1 MTMDIGSWLRGL
13 DLGLYEQAFRDNDI
27 DLEIL
32 AHLTAED
39 LISIG
44 VRSVGH
50 RRKLLAA
57 ITALRGHISPL
68 SIGSST
74 EIDTSIA
81 VGSIVAERRQLTVMF
96 CDLVA
101 STALAGRLDPEDL
114 HEVISAYHA
123 AVADNVGRFDGFVAK
138 YMGDGVL
145 VYFGY
150 PQAHEDDAERA
161 VRAGL
166 GVIDAVGHL
175 QINEELQV
183 RIGIATGLVV
193 VGDLIGEGAAQE
205 RGVVGETPNL
215 ASRLQAL
222 AVPNTLIV
230 SDGTRRQIGRLFDV
244 EDLGL
249 QRLAGFTAPQRAWR
263 ILRESDEVS
272 RFAALRS
279 GTTPLIGR
287 DEQIKFLLHQ
297 WQRVSSGEGQV
308 VLISGEPGIGKSRL
322 TAELYQR
329 IANEPHL
336 RLRYYCSPH
345 HQDSALHPVIVQI
358 ERAARFEREDTV
370 EDRVSKLRALFSP
383 GAGDDDIALLEEL
396 LSLPCSVSDLNL
408 TPQRK
413 RERLFETLLHQLES
427 FARHQPVLI
436 TFEDVHWIDPTSREL
451 LDLLAGRVRELRVLL
466 LITFR
471 PEFPPP
477 WGGPHVATMTLNR
490 LVGPDGE
497 ALVHNL
503 AGNAALRP
511 EIVAEIVERA
521 DGIPLFVEELTKAVL
536 ESGEQ
541 EGRASAVLAASPA
554 PALAIPATLHASLI
568 ARLDRLGTVAKE
580 VAQIGAVLGREFTYE
595 LIESLA
601 QRANSALAAA
611 LVRLTDAGLLFC
623 RGEPPDATYT
633 FKHALVQD
641 AAYQSLLRATRRH
654 YHAEI
659 ARLFERERP
668 QVAETEPELVAH
680 HYTEAGDF
688 ERALRYWHQAGR
700 RAARRSA
707 NAEAISHLT
716 RGLEILR
723 RVPETRERTERELEY
738 QMTLGPVFIAM
749 KGHGAR
755 EVGSTYGRARELCD
769 KLGDTAR
776 LSRVLAGLCAYHTAR
791 GPFTTAYEI
800 ACQLLPL
807 AEQRQEPRLL
817 LTARTDLGVNAY
829 LLGRF
834 TAARDHLEHGM
845 ALADS
850 LPHGESP
857 LQDFGVTC
865 YSYSSLT
872 LFSLGYPDRALQRS
886 RETVK
891 LARDLKLPFSLAF
904 ALIIGSF
911 LHKYRREP
919 GPMLAYAE
927 EGIALCKQQNFPLWL
942 GGAAAQRGAALA
954 ELGHVEEA
962 AHEIRQGLNA
972 WLATGAEV
980 AKSYFLGVLA
990 EVERQRGNY
999 EEALRTLDEGLAATR
1014 ELGERFYEAELYRLK
1029 GDLSLNQE
1037 SVTGCFRADEAE
1049 AAAEVLYRRALAIA
1063 QDQCAKA
1070 WELRAA
1076 TSLARLWQKQN
1087 RRGEV
1092 RSTLGQIYER
1102 FAEGLD
1108 TEDLREARA
1117 LLQALN

>member
-1 MTMDIGSWLRGL
+1 MDIGSWLRGL

-27 DLEIL
+27 DPEVLTQ
-32 AHLTAED
+32 LTAED

-57 ITALRGHISPL
+57 ITALRSRTPL
-68 SIGSST
+68 LSMGSST
-74 EIDTSIA
+74 EPGTSTM
-81 VGSIVAERRQLTVMF
+81 VGSIVAERRQLSVMF

-114 HEVISAYHA
+114 REVISAYHA
-123 AVADNVGRFDGFVAK
+123 AVTDTVDRFDGFVAK

-166 GVIDAVGHL
+166 AVIDAVGQL
-175 QINEELQV
+175 QTSEELQV
-183 RIGIATGLVV
+183 RIGLATGLVV

-205 RGVVGETPNL
+205 RGVIGETPNL
-215 ASRLQAL
+215 AARLQAL
-222 AVPNTLIV
+222 AAPNSLV
-230 SDGTRRQIGRLFDV
+230 VADGTRRQVGRLFDV

-249 QRLAGFTAPQRAWR
+249 QPLAGFTGPQRAWR
-263 ILRESDEVS
+263 VLGDSGEVS

-287 DEQIKFLLHQ
+287 DEELEFLLRQ
-297 WQRVSSGEGQV
+297 WQQATSEKGQI

-322 TAELYQR
+322 AAELYNR

-345 HQDSALHPVIVQI
+345 HQDSALHPVIVHL
-358 ERAARFEREDTV
+358 ERAARFEREDTAH
-370 EDRVSKLRALFSP
+370 DKVSKLQALFSP
-383 GAGDDDIALLEEL
+383 GAGDEEIALLAEL
-396 LSLPCSVSDLNL
+396 MSLPSSASDLNL
-408 TPQRK
+408 SPPRK
-413 RERLFETLLHQLES
+413 RERLFDTLLHQLEAV
-427 FARHQPVLI
+427 ARHQPVLI
-436 TFEDVHWIDPTSREL
+436 TFEDVHWIDPTSRDL
-451 LDLLAGRVRELRVLL
+451 LDLLAERVRDLPILL

-471 PEFPPP
+471 PEIPPP
-477 WGGPHVATMTLNR
+477 WGGQPHVATMTLNR
-490 LVGPDGE
+490 LVGHDGE
-497 ALVHNL
+497 ALVHKL
-503 AGNAALRP
+503 AGDAGLKP
-511 EIVAEIVERA
+511 ELVAEIVERT

-541 EGRASAVLAASPA
+541 ERRVSAVLAASPA
-554 PALAIPATLHASLI
+554 PTLAIPATLHASLI

-580 VAQIGAVLGREFTYE
+580 IAQIGAIFGREFTYE
-595 LIESLA
+595 LIEPLA
-601 QRANSALAAA
+601 QWATPTLDAG
-611 LVRLTDAGLLFC
+611 LVRLTHAGLLFC
-623 RGEPPDATYT
+623 HGAPPNATYT

-641 AAYQSLLRATRRH
+641 AAYQSLLRATRRQ

-659 ARLFERERP
+659 AQLFERERP
-668 QVAETEPELVAH
+668 DVVETEPELVAH

-707 NAEAISHLT
+707 NAEAIGHLT
-716 RGLEILR
+716 RGLEILLR
-723 RVPETRERTERELEY
+723 LPETRERTERELEY
-738 QMTLGPVFIAM
+738 QMSLGPVFIAM
-749 KGHGAR
+749 KGHGAQ
-755 EVGSTYGRARELCD
+755 EVGRTYSRARELCD
-769 KLGDTAR
+769 TLGDTAR

-800 ACQLLPL
+800 AGQLLPL

-817 LTARTDLGVNAY
+817 LTARTDLSVNAF

-834 TAARDHLEHGM
+834 RAARDHLEHGM

-850 LPHGESP
+850 LPHAESP
-857 LQDFGVTC
+857 FQDFGVTC

-872 LFSLGYPDRALQRS
+872 LFSLGYPDQALQRS

-904 ALIIGSF
+904 AFIIGSF

-919 GPMLAYAE
+919 EPMLAYAE
-927 EGIALCKQQNFPLWL
+927 EGIALCKEQNFPLWL

-990 EVERQRGNY
+990 DVERQRGNY
-999 EEALRTLDEGLAATR
+999 EEALRTLDEALAATR

-1029 GDLSLNQE
+1029 GELTIHQE
-1037 SVTGCFRADEAE
+1037 RVTGCSRGDQAE

-1063 QDQCAKA
+1063 QDQCAKV

-1076 TSLARLWQKQN
+1076 TSLARLWQQQN
-1087 RRGEV
+1087 RKAEARA
-1092 RSTLGQIYER
+1092 TLAQIYGQ

-1108 TEDLREARA
+1108 TKDLSEARA
-1117 LLQALN
+1117 LLGALN